1 MNRFGDIRENG
12 RESERE
18 GPERTEKD
26 LSRGND
32 LNKAI
37 IRDAA
42 ERYFDAILPPF
53 GTMICRGG
61 FEAVYGLIN
70 DYGGG
75 DFYVPTKKK
84 VFGQCLE
91 KDLLEK
97 YDGTNAKRL
106 AETYGFTIR
115 HVKKLIKQE
124 LGR

>member
-1 MNRFGDIRENG
+1 MRGN
-12 RESERE
+12 
-18 GPERTEKD
+18 

-32 LNKAI
+32 INKEV
-37 IRDAA
+37 IRKAA
-42 ERYFDAILPPF
+42 ENYADAILAPF

-61 FEAVYGLIN
+61 FDAVYGLIN
-70 DYGGG
+70 EYGGG

-106 AETYGFTIR
+106 AEIYGFTER
-115 HVKKLIKQE
+115 HVKQLIKRE
-124 LGR
+124 LRNQSAGT